1 MGRDTLMEEQQEL
14 FKNIKSID
22 RSKGTKICIKCNEE
36 KPLERFITLGRRD
49 LKNNHIRMN
58 ICKKC
63 ESKKHRQVAELKKT
77 HTYPDENY
85 KCPICFKIPE
95 QIVPETNGKTSPF
108 VLDHD
113 HKTGAFKGWLCNK
126 CNSALG
132 FFEDDIN
139 YVRRA
144 LNYLEEYEDR
154 CQKGNI
160 YERKHTD
167 GT

>member
-1 MGRDTLMEEQQEL
+1 MEEQQEL

-85 KCPICFKIPE
+85 KCPICIKIPE

-160 YERKHTD
+160 YEREHMGRDTLNYF
-167 GT
+167 